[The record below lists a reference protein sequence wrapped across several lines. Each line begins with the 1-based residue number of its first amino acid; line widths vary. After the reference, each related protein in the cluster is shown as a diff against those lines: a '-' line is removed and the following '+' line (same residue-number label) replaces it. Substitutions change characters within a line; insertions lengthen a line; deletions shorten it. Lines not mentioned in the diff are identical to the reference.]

1 VDTVKDKFQPK
12 TESRVDVKFKNFKVH
27 SENLNDYFDSDEP
40 TNRVKAESD
49 GTKNKADVSF
59 EQMVKGETFPNY
71 KNAGLRKNVDRR
83 YK

>member
-1 VDTVKDKFQPK
+1 MKEKQETKAA
-12 TESRVDVKFKNFKVH
+12 SRVDIKFKNFKVH
-27 SENLNDYFDSDEP
+27 SEDLNSYFDSDEP

-49 GTKNKADVSF
+49 GTQNKADIAF
-59 EQMVKGETFPNY
+59 RQMVDGDTFPNY

>member
-1 VDTVKDKFQPK
+1 MKEKFQPK
-12 TESRVDVKFKNFKVH
+12 TESRIDIKFQNFKRH
-27 SENLNDYFDSDEP
+27 SDDLNDYFDSEEP

-49 GTKNKADVSF
+49 GTQNKADIAF
-59 EQMVKGETFPNY
+59 RQMVDGDTFPNY

>member
-1 VDTVKDKFQPK
+1 VKEKQETK
-12 TESRVDVKFKNFKVH
+12 AVSRVDIKFQNFKRH
-27 SENLNDYFDSDEP
+27 SDDLNDYFDSEEP

-49 GTKNKADVSF
+49 GTKNKADISF